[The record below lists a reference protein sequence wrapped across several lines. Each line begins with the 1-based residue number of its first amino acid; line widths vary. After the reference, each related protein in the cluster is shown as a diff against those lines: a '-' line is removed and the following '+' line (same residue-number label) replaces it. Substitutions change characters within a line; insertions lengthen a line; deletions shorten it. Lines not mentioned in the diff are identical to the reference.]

1 MGEGKGLSAS
11 THEPSEP
18 VIKETQK
25 SLPPSKH
32 TQKDMKMRGGGS
44 SCEGTPYPASVSAP
58 VARLSCVR
66 GWEASEVES
75 KGMEDME

>member
-25 SLPPSKH
+25 SLTPSKH
-32 TQKDMKMRGGGS
+32 TQKDMKMWGGS
-44 SCEGTPYPASVSAP
+44 SCEGTPHPASVSAP

-75 KGMEDME
+75 KGMEDIE